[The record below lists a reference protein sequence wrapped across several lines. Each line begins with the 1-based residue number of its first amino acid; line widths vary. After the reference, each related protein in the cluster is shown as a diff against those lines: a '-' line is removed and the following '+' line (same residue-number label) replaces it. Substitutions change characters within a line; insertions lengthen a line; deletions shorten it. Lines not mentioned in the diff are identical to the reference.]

1 MKYILAC
8 VAVFCVGYIAL
19 HRPTKPRGP
28 TKASDTTVSTHG
40 SKYRGR
46 SLEDL
51 RAELGAKEELL
62 AEMERMVTNKAVST
76 PNCPNPQNITF
87 SEETYRTMREL
98 KSEVAA
104 LRQAIGSRK

>member
-8 VAVFCVGYIAL
+8 IALFCVGYIAL
-19 HRPTKPRGP
+19 HRPAKPRGA
-28 TKASDTTVSTHG
+28 TKAYDSSVSAHV

-46 SLEDL
+46 SSEEL
-51 RAELGAKEELL
+51 RIELGAKEELL
-62 AEMERMVTNKAVST
+62 AEMERVVSSKAVST

-98 KSEVAA
+98 KDEVAA